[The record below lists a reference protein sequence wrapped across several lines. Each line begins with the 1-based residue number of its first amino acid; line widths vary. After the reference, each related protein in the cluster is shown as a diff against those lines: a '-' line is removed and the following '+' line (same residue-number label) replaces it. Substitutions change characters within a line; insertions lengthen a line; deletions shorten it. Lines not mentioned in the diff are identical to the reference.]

1 MEQIPSMPSTPST
14 PSTLLT
20 PSIPFWL
27 NEPTILFNKKYI
39 GSVWPGEN
47 MSSVEKLNAIS
58 RFVIIASLLGYLITL
73 NLKIILVAVVTLAV
87 IAILYNVQR
96 NQKAK
101 DESASDGG
109 VGKDA
114 KDAKDTKDT
123 KDTQDNKNTKSKQN
137 IKEGFANA
145 MLYNE
150 LKDDYTNP
158 QENNPMM
165 NVLLPEISYDPN
177 RSEAAPAYNPEV
189 EKDLNNKTKDYV
201 VDTTFGDGT
210 KKQQEYIRRK
220 LFSDIGDNYSFDFGM
235 RNFYTNPNTTIP
247 NDQGG
252 FANFCFGD
260 MISAKEGNDNALG
273 RWFPRIGGVYN

>member
-1 MEQIPSMPSTPST
+1 MEQIPSTPST
-14 PSTLLT
+14 
-20 PSIPFWL
+20 PFWL

-39 GSVWPGEN
+39 KSVWPGEN
-47 MSSVEKLNAIS
+47 MSSAEKLNAIS

-73 NLKIILVAVVTLAV
+73 NLKIILVALVTLAV
-87 IAILYNVQR
+87 IAILHNVQR
-96 NQKAK
+96 NQHAKEESKGAENDNGNGNGK
-101 DESASDGG
+101 DEQKGA
-109 VGKDA
+109 
-114 KDAKDTKDT
+114 
-123 KDTQDNKNTKSKQN
+123 KSKQN
-137 IKEGFANA
+137 IKEGFASA

-150 LKDDYTNP
+150 LKNEYTSP

-177 RSEAAPAYNPEV
+177 RSEAAPSYNPEV

-220 LFSDIGDNYSFDFGM
+220 LFSDLGDNYNFDFSM

-260 MISAKEGNDNALG
+260 MISAKEGNDYALG

>member
-1 MEQIPSMPSTPST
+1 MEQIPSTPST

-109 VGKDA
+109 VGKDT
-114 KDAKDTKDT
+114 KDAKDTKD
-123 KDTQDNKNTKSKQN
+123 TKSKQN

>member
-1 MEQIPSMPSTPST
+1 MEQIPST
-14 PSTLLT
+14 
-20 PSIPFWL
+20 PFWL

-58 RFVIIASLLGYLITL
+58 RFVIVASLLGYLITL
-73 NLKIILVAVVTLAV
+73 NLKIILIAVVTLAV

-96 NQKAK
+96 NQQAK
-101 DESASDGG
+101 NTSTSDGNG
-109 VGKDA
+109 NGNGNGNSNGNGNGND
-114 KDAKDTKDT
+114 
-123 KDTQDNKNTKSKQN
+123 KNKQN

-150 LKDDYTNP
+150 LKSDYTNP
-158 QENNPMM
+158 KENNPMM
-165 NVLLPEISYDPN
+165 NVLLPEISYDPSRN
-177 RSEAAPAYNPEV
+177 EAAPSYNPEV

-220 LFSDIGDNYSFDFGM
+220 LFSDIGDNYGFDNSM

-260 MISAKEGNDNALG
+260 MISAKEGNDQALG

>member
-1 MEQIPSMPSTPST
+1 MEQIPSTPST
-14 PSTLLT
+14 
-20 PSIPFWL
+20 PFWL

-39 GSVWPGEN
+39 TSVWPSEN
-47 MSSVEKLNAIS
+47 MSSSEKLNAIS
-58 RFVIIASLLGYLITL
+58 RFVIAASLLGYLVTL

-96 NQKAK
+96 NQQAK
-101 DESASDGG
+101 DESKGAENGNGNGNGG
-109 VGKDA
+109 DNDNQKDIKA
-114 KDAKDTKDT
+114 KQKV
-123 KDTQDNKNTKSKQN
+123 
-137 IKEGFANA
+137 KEGFANA

-150 LKDDYTNP
+150 LNNEYTKP
-158 QENNPMM
+158 EENNPMM
-165 NVLLPEISYDPN
+165 NVLLPEISYDPK
-177 RSEAAPAYNPEV
+177 RSEAAPAYNSEV
-189 EKDLNNKTKDYV
+189 EKELNNKTKDYV

-220 LFSDIGDNYSFDFGM
+220 LFSDLGDNYNFDFSM

-260 MISAKEGNDNALG
+260 MISAKEGNDYALG

>member
-1 MEQIPSMPSTPST
+1 MEQIPSTPST
-14 PSTLLT
+14 
-20 PSIPFWL
+20 PFWL

-39 GSVWPGEN
+39 GSVWPSEN

-58 RFVIIASLLGYLITL
+58 RFVIVASLLGYLITL
-73 NLKIILVAVVTLAV
+73 NLKIILIAVVTLAV
-87 IAILYNVQR
+87 IAILFSVQR
-96 NQKAK
+96 NQQ
-101 DESASDGG
+101 
-109 VGKDA
+109 
-114 KDAKDTKDT
+114 AKDTSTSDGNGNDNGSGNGNGNGNT
-123 KDTQDNKNTKSKQN
+123 KDAKSKQN

-150 LKDDYTNP
+150 LKSDYTNP
-158 QENNPMM
+158 KENNPMM

-177 RSEAAPAYNPEV
+177 RSEAAPSYNSEV

-220 LFSDIGDNYSFDFGM
+220 LFSDIGDNYGFDFSM

-260 MISAKEGNDNALG
+260 MISAKEGNDQALG

>member
-1 MEQIPSMPSTPST
+1 MEQIPSTPST
-14 PSTLLT
+14 
-20 PSIPFWL
+20 PFWL

-58 RFVIIASLLGYLITL
+58 RFVIVASLLGYLITL
-73 NLKIILVAVVTLAV
+73 NLKIILVAIVTLAV

-96 NQKAK
+96 NQLSKN
-101 DESASDGG
+101 SSTNASDGSNG
-109 VGKDA
+109 NGNGNGK
-114 KDAKDTKDT
+114 
-123 KDTQDNKNTKSKQN
+123 NKQKVT
-137 IKEGFANA
+137 EGFSNS

-150 LKDDYTNP
+150 LKSDYTNP
-158 QENNPMM
+158 KENNPMM
-165 NVLLPEISYDPN
+165 NVLLPEISYDPK
-177 RSEAAPAYNPEV
+177 RREAAPSYNVEV
-189 EKDLNNKTKDYV
+189 EKDLNNKTKDYI

-220 LFSDIGDNYSFDFGM
+220 LFSDIGDNYGFDNSM

-260 MISAKEGNDNALG
+260 MISAKEGNDQALG

>member
-1 MEQIPSMPSTPST
+1 MEQIPSTPST
-14 PSTLLT
+14 
-20 PSIPFWL
+20 PFWL

-39 GSVWPGEN
+39 GSVWPSEN
-47 MSSVEKLNAIS
+47 MSNVEKLNSIS
-58 RFVIIASLLGYLITL
+58 RFVIVASLLGYLITL
-73 NLKIILVAVVTLAV
+73 NLKIILIAVVTLAV
-87 IAILYNVQR
+87 IAILFNVQR
-96 NQKAK
+96 NQQ
-101 DESASDGG
+101 
-109 VGKDA
+109 
-114 KDAKDTKDT
+114 AKDTSTSDGNGNGNGNGNT
-123 KDTQDNKNTKSKQN
+123 KDAKSKQN

-150 LKDDYTNP
+150 LKSDYTNP
-158 QENNPMM
+158 KENNPMM
-165 NVLLPEISYDPN
+165 NVLLPEISYDPK
-177 RSEAAPAYNPEV
+177 RSEAAPSYNYEV

-220 LFSDIGDNYSFDFGM
+220 LFSDIGDNYGFDNSM
-235 RNFYTNPNTTIP
+235 RNFYTNPNTMIP

-260 MISAKEGNDNALG
+260 MISAKEGNDQALG